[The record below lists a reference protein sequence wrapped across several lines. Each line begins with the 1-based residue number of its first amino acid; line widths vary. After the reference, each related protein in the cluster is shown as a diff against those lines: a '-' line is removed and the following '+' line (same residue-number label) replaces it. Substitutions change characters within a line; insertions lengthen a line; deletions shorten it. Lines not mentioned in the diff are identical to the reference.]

1 VAVFDRRN
9 GDGQVL
15 VAELLVLLKSGN
27 RTNT

>member
-1 VAVFDRRN
+1 VAVFGRRN
-9 GDGQVL
+9 GDGQGL